1 MHRRAPVHNAS
12 GSARYDGNERNS
24 LLIDSL
30 SQALERFLA
39 FLAREL
45 APSQR
50 RVVEAAR
57 NAAKSTVTAGLA
69 ATMQIIGPFGPLFA
83 FRIGQPGISL
93 GLFEGAL
100 TIACAAAM
108 QAAIVP
114 ITGELL
120 DYPGLI
126 MAFLF
131 VVFATVAYLLC
142 SNPRLFLIL
151 ALVAVGTITTVYVGI
166 FEPGQIGWGS
176 TYTFDGILVAT
187 LVMVVFDTLIW
198 PSPAEP
204 RLLESIAADLE
215 RISGRFRLVGKRYL
229 DPLADPLPT
238 PQITSILARNLALLK
253 SVEEHTK
260 PASHRLAFL
269 LNAVMTAE
277 HVYLEVERLAVLA
290 DEPVSDRVRQH
301 YREELEFALQALE
314 KALTATTEDILAGL
328 DGRQNLAKSISDM
341 RATIHSLGEL
351 ATQATAASD
360 EFTPAGLSN
369 FLGFLD
375 GLEAIGNFLES
386 RGRPPGGAIAAEEA
400 GVEADVKPHFLI
412 DPEAFRFSIKLGA
425 AITLGLL
432 VGLTTQRADLQTI
445 LWSTVVAGQPNQ
457 YGAVVR
463 KTLLRLTGCIIG
475 GLAALAAM
483 IVVSQNF
490 DTLPP
495 YLVVIFAVTM
505 FATYVSQSSEWLGYA
520 GIQAGITF
528 LICYVGLA
536 PSSDVYKPLWRF
548 WGIVLGVLTTGFVFL
563 FLWPEYARD
572 KLIERLNKL
581 LRTTLAFAREIAQGR
596 TTEGRIANL
605 EQRISADLLDVL
617 NMADQARLEGRR
629 GERISAAGIEAAIT
643 VIRIAYR
650 FETIARGR
658 LARSETLLPGS
669 VRQNLTAVEE
679 TFCTFF
685 DYSVRRFGSA
695 RAFEPGPLSKEPLQS
710 ADLKP
715 LIDELAT
722 VATLESQDW
731 SSDVRGV
738 LVTQLESYRRLVILL
753 GSLDAELSDFVAL

>member
-1 MHRRAPVHNAS
+1 
-12 GSARYDGNERNS
+12 
-24 LLIDSL
+24 
-30 SQALERFLA
+30 
-39 FLAREL
+39 
-45 APSQR
+45 
-50 RVVEAAR
+50 
-57 NAAKSTVTAGLA
+57 
-69 ATMQIIGPFGPLFA
+69 MQIIGPFGPLFA

-100 TIACAAAM
+100 AIACAAAM

-120 DYPGLI
+120 DYPGLT

-131 VVFATVAYLLC
+131 VVFATVAYLLW

-215 RISGRFRLVGKRYL
+215 RIRGRFRLVGKRYL
-229 DPLADPLPT
+229 DPFADPLPA

-253 SVEEHTK
+253 SVEEHMK
-260 PASHRLAFL
+260 PAPKRLASL
-269 LNAVMTAE
+269 LHAVMTAE

-301 YREELEFALQALE
+301 YREELELALQALE
-314 KALTATTEDILAGL
+314 KALTATTEEIFVGL
-328 DGRQNLAKSISDM
+328 DGRQNSAKSISDM
-341 RATIHSLGEL
+341 RVTIQSLSEL

-360 EFTPAGLSN
+360 EFTPSGLSN
-369 FLGFLD
+369 FLGFVD
-375 GLEAIGNFLES
+375 GLEAIGSLLES
-386 RGRPPGGAIAAEEA
+386 RERPPGGATAAEEA
-400 GVEADVKPHFLI
+400 GVEADVEPHSFI
-412 DPEAFRFSIKLGA
+412 DPAAFRFSIKLGA

-432 VGLTTQRADLQTI
+432 VGLITQRADLQTI

-463 KTLLRLTGCIIG
+463 KTFLRLMGCIVG

-490 DTLPP
+490 DSLPP
-495 YLVVIFAVTM
+495 YLVVIFAVTVL
-505 FATYVSQSSEWLGYA
+505 ATYVSQSSEWLGYA

-536 PSSDVYKPLWRF
+536 PASDVYKPLWRF

-572 KLIERLNKL
+572 KLIERLNRL
-581 LRTTLAFAREIAQGR
+581 MRTTLAFAREVSQGR
-596 TTEGRIANL
+596 TTEGRIVTV
-605 EQRISADLLDVL
+605 EQRISADLLDFL
-617 NMADQARLEGRR
+617 NMADQARLEGRT
-629 GERISAAGIEAAIT
+629 GTANSAAGIEAAIT
-643 VIRIAYR
+643 LIRIAYR
-650 FETIARGR
+650 FEILARGR
-658 LARSETLLPGS
+658 LSGSEAVLPKTLLERCAVMEEGCCSSLAYRLEKLGRTESPGQIVPS
-669 VRQNLTAVEE
+669 MTA
-679 TFCTFF
+679 
-685 DYSVRRFGSA
+685 
-695 RAFEPGPLSKEPLQS
+695 PLSPPTDLEFMIEEFASAGALES
-710 ADLKP
+710 ADWP
-715 LIDELAT
+715 PDT
-722 VATLESQDW
+722 RRGFVA
-731 SSDVRGV
+731 
-738 LVTQLESYRRLVILL
+738 QLECYRRLLILL
-753 GSLDAELSDFVAL
+753 AKLDAELSQIEPYKGWRTP

>member
-1 MHRRAPVHNAS
+1 MHNVP
-12 GSARYDGNERNS
+12 GSSRYDANDRDS

-30 SQALERFLA
+30 FQALERFLA

-45 APSQR
+45 APSHR

-57 NAAKSTVTAGLA
+57 NAAKSTVTTGLA

-100 TIACAAAM
+100 AIACAAAM

-126 MAFLF
+126 MVFLF

-142 SNPRLFLIL
+142 SKPRLFLIL

-204 RLLESIAADLE
+204 RLLESIASDLE
-215 RISGRFRLVGKRYL
+215 RVRGRFRLVGKRYL
-229 DPLADPLPT
+229 DPFADPLPA

-260 PASHRLAFL
+260 PAPKRLAFL
-269 LNAVMTAE
+269 LRAVMTAE

-290 DEPVSDRVRQH
+290 EEPVSDRIRQH
-301 YREELEFALQALE
+301 YREELELALQALE
-314 KALTATTEDILAGL
+314 KVLTARIEEILAGL
-328 DGRQNLAKSISDM
+328 DGRQRSAKSISDM
-341 RATIHSLGEL
+341 RVTVQSLSEL
-351 ATQATAASD
+351 ATQATASID
-360 EFTPAGLSN
+360 EFTSSGLAN
-369 FLGFLD
+369 FLGFVD
-375 GLEAIGNFLES
+375 GLEAIRNLLEP
-386 RGRPPGGAIAAEEA
+386 RERPPADATAATPGGI
-400 GVEADVKPHFLI
+400 EADIEPHFFI
-412 DPEAFRFSIKLGA
+412 DPAAFRFSIKLGA

-463 KTLLRLTGCIIG
+463 KTLLRLTGCVVG

-490 DTLPP
+490 DSLPP
-495 YLVVIFAVTM
+495 YLVVIFAVTV

-536 PSSDVYKPLWRF
+536 PASDVYKPLWRF

-572 KLIERLNKL
+572 KLIERLNRL
-581 LRTTLAFAREIAQGR
+581 VRTTLAFAREVSQGKIA
-596 TTEGRIANL
+596 EGRIATA
-605 EQRISADLLDVL
+605 EQRISAHLLDVL
-617 NMADQARLEGRR
+617 NMADQARLEGRT
-629 GERISAAGIEAAIT
+629 GTANSAAGVEAAT
-643 VIRIAYR
+643 TLIRIAYR
-650 FETIARGR
+650 FEILAQGR
-658 LARSETLLPGS
+658 LSGSEAALPKTLLECC
-669 VRQNLTAVEE
+669 TAIEE
-679 TFCTFF
+679 ACCSSLA
-685 DYSVRRFGSA
+685 YQLEKFGQTESLEQPSPSPA
-695 RAFEPGPLSKEPLQS
+695 VPLPLPT
-710 ADLKP
+710 DLKSM
-715 LIDELAT
+715 IEELA
-722 VATLESQDW
+722 AAGTLESAYW
-731 SSDVRGV
+731 SPDTRRSFVAQV
-738 LVTQLESYRRLVILL
+738 ECYRRLPILL
-753 GSLDAELSDFVAL
+753 ASLNAELAKIALL

>member
-1 MHRRAPVHNAS
+1 MPL
-12 GSARYDGNERNS
+12 GSARYDADDRDS
-24 LLIDSL
+24 LLIDTL
-30 SQALERFLA
+30 SQALERFFA

-45 APSQR
+45 APSHR
-50 RVVEAAR
+50 RIVEAAR
-57 NAAKSTVTAGLA
+57 NAAKTTVTTGLA

-100 TIACAAAM
+100 AIACAAAM

-120 DYPGLI
+120 DYPGLV

-131 VVFATVAYLLC
+131 VVFATVAYLLW
-142 SNPRLFLIL
+142 STPRLFLIL
-151 ALVAVGTITTVYVGI
+151 ALVAVGTITTVYVAI

-215 RISGRFRLVGKRYL
+215 RIRGRLRLVGKRYL
-229 DPLADPLPT
+229 DPLADPLPA

-260 PASHRLAFL
+260 PAPKRLASL
-269 LNAVMTAE
+269 LGAVMTAE

-290 DEPVSDRVRQH
+290 DEPVSGRVRQR
-301 YREELEFALQALE
+301 YREELGLALQARE
-314 KALTATTEDILAGL
+314 QALTATTEEIFAGL
-328 DGRQNLAKSISDM
+328 DGKQSSAKSIADT
-341 RATIHSLGEL
+341 RVTAQSLSEL
-351 ATQATAASD
+351 ATQAVAASD
-360 EFTPAGLSN
+360 EFTPSELSN
-369 FLGFLD
+369 FLGFVD
-375 GLEAIGNFLES
+375 GLGAIGSLLEA
-386 RGRPPGGAIAAEEA
+386 RERPPGGATAAEEA
-400 GVEADVKPHFLI
+400 GVEADVAPHSFI
-412 DPEAFRFSIKLGA
+412 DPAAFRFSIKLGA

-463 KTLLRLTGCIIG
+463 KTLLRLTGCVVG

-490 DTLPP
+490 DSLPP
-495 YLVVIFAVTM
+495 YLVVIFAVTV
-505 FATYVSQSSEWLGYA
+505 FATYLSQSSEWLGYV

-536 PSSDVYKPLWRF
+536 PASDVYKPLWRF

-572 KLIERLNKL
+572 KLIERLNRL
-581 LRTTLAFAREIAQGR
+581 MRTTLAFAREVSQTRIA
-596 TTEGRIANL
+596 EGRIATV
-605 EQRISADLLDVL
+605 EQRLSADLLEVL
-617 NMADQARLEGRR
+617 NMADQARLEGRT
-629 GERISAAGIEAAIT
+629 GTPNSEAGVEAAVT
-643 VIRIAYR
+643 LIRIAYR
-650 FETIARGR
+650 FEILARGR
-658 LARSETLLPGS
+658 LLGSEAVPPRTLLERCTAIEEACCSSLAYRLEKLGRSESPGQIVPS
-669 VRQNLTAVEE
+669 MTA
-679 TFCTFF
+679 
-685 DYSVRRFGSA
+685 
-695 RAFEPGPLSKEPLQS
+695 PLSP
-710 ADLKP
+710 
-715 LIDELAT
+715 
-722 VATLESQDW
+722 
-731 SSDVRGV
+731 SSDLEFMIEEVASAAAREGADWPPDTRRGFV
-738 LVTQLESYRRLVILL
+738 AQLEGYRRLRILL
-753 GSLDAELSDFVAL
+753 VKLDAELSQIEAYKGRTP